1 MPVPWKKNDQGVASA
16 LKVKVLLSTYNGAR
30 FLREQLD
37 SLLAQ
42 SYKDVFIDIRDD
54 GSTDDTCRILQEY
67 SGKHP
72 NIHVV
77 YGGNIGVIESFFI
90 LLREAGENHDFLAFC
105 DQDDIWLPDKIHN
118 AVNAMTGEDNRKPL
132 LYCSRYEFV
141 NEEMKPL
148 GFSRIARRI
157 GFGNALVENIAAGC
171 TIVINQKARGLIL
184 SRDPGPIVI
193 HDWWFYLIVSAF
205 GKVLYDDQVNIKYR
219 QHRGNVI
226 GGTPIFLLSVFRRG
240 KEFLLSGKDAFRVRD
255 QAIEFHRCYGYLLD
269 GTHARILRRFIESK
283 NTFSTR
289 VQYSLSM
296 DVWRQSSI
304 DTNIL
309 RALILF
315 GYY

>member
-157 GFGNALVENIAAGC
+157 GF
-171 TIVINQKARGLIL
+171 
-184 SRDPGPIVI
+184 
-193 HDWWFYLIVSAF
+193 VSAF